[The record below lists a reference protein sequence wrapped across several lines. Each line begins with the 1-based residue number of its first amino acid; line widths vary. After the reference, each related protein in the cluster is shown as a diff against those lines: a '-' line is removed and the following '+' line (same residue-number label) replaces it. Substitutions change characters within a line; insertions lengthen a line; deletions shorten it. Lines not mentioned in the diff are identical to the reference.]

1 MELSSKYRDVL
12 PSFSAP
18 AGGELTPEMLDAYK
32 ETGVIILEDFVSAE
46 ACAILQERALQLVEE
61 FDPNEVRSIFSA
73 TEQTQLN
80 DRYFYESGD
89 KIRFFLEYD
98 AFDDAGNLIQAKE
111 AKSSR
116 ICRNS
121 VRSRAESELPIP
133 DLSSQCIS
141 SNRLVL
147 AAKSTSIR
155 TRPSFTPNLNHALAF
170 GSRWKTRRSRM
181 VACISYRRSTA
192 VH

>member
-73 TEQTQLN
+73 IEQTQLN

-111 AKSSR
+111 ACLNKMGH
-116 ICRNS
+116 
-121 VRSRAESELPIP
+121 AMH
-133 DLSSQCIS
+133 DLDPVFEEF
-141 SNRLVL
+141 RLVL